1 MAGSREAATLAEHIV
16 HGNAVHSTTSTTPAG
31 QVEDHDRKN
40 RIEAINQVFALFRL
54 NYHNQYYAAYPDV
67 EQVSHIKRLWLDALG
82 DYDPETIL
90 RGARHGIENSAYL
103 PTLKLMLE
111 CCQEAL
117 TDTGLPQPRE
127 AYLEA
132 CSKPSPKLE
141 QDWSH
146 PAVYLAGRDS
156 DWFFLANQPERV
168 TWRVFEQHYQRYR
181 LRVSKGETLRLP
193 EHGELPPPPTDTMS
207 MEDRQLALQSLRADL
222 GL

>member
-1 MAGSREAATLAEHIV
+1 MAGSKEAATLAEHIV
-16 HGNAVHSTTSTTPAG
+16 HGNAVPSTISTTPAG
-31 QVEDHDRKN
+31 QVDDAGRKN

-67 EQVSHIKRLWLDALG
+67 EQVNHIKRLWLDALG
-82 DYDPETIL
+82 DYEPDTIL
-90 RGARHGIENSAYL
+90 RGARHAIENSSYL

-117 TDTGLPQPRE
+117 SDAGLPKPRE

-141 QDWSH
+141 QHWSH
-146 PAVYLAGRDS
+146 PAVYFAGRDS
-156 DWFFLANQPERV
+156 DWFFLANQSERT
-168 TWRVFEQHYQRYR
+168 TWPVFEQHYQRYR
-181 LRVSKGETLRLP
+181 LRVSKGEKLCLP
-193 EHGELPPPPTDTMS
+193 EREELPPPNTDTMS
-207 MEDRQLALQSLRADL
+207 MEQRKWALKALRADL